1 MNINAAV
8 ALEAQSLSG
17 HAHVGWLNGNNEW
30 VEAPASADLLGKEL
44 YLTLPSRQGNRY
56 PRQRNYHGLY
66 FFSQTKRHIW
76 FESNTEAS
84 RLASLDMTQRIQAI
98 ASQPMRITFAGGL
111 LHFPDFIALHSNHR
125 QVLYDVKPTQRLT
138 AEVITQF
145 ARTKAVCDLVGW
157 GYEVLTELEPIER
170 SNLEWL
176 AQFKHEGF
184 YPEQSALD
192 RLLDAL
198 TLPMTVRDAA
208 SVLGMG
214 SLPQS
219 RSALFH
225 LLWGGTLTVD
235 TSVRLTSSSLIEKG
249 AL

>member
-1 MNINAAV
+1 MNINSTV

-17 HAHVGWLNGNNEW
+17 HAQVGWLDTNNTW
-30 VEAPASADLLGKEL
+30 VEAPASTALLGKEL
-44 YLTLPSRQGNRY
+44 YLTLPSRKGNRY

-66 FFSQTKRHIW
+66 FFSQTKRHVW

-84 RLASLDMTQRIQAI
+84 RLASLDMTQKIRAI
-98 ASQPMRITFAGGL
+98 ASQPMLITFADGVV
-111 LHFPDFIALHSNHR
+111 HFPDFIALHSDHR
-125 QVLYDVKPTQRLT
+125 QILYDVKPSDRVTP
-138 AEVITQF
+138 EVITQF

-157 GYEVLTELEPIER
+157 GYEVLTELEPVER
-170 SNLEWL
+170 TNLEWL
-176 AQFKHEGF
+176 AQFKHDGF

-198 TLPMTVRDAA
+198 TAPMTVQDAA
-208 SVLGMG
+208 SALGMD
-214 SLPQS
+214 SLAHA

-249 AL
+249 TL